1 MPRVAESLVQ
11 SLRDEFGE
19 RVSARVCLDGASI
32 DVAASDYLEVMERL
46 RDAPSFRFEQLIDVC
61 GIDYSAYGKT
71 PWPGRRFAV
80 IVHLLS
86 VSKNRRV
93 RVRCFVPDDAF
104 PSIPS
109 ISSIWNSADWFE
121 REAFDLFG
129 IVFTGHANL
138 RRILTDYGFDGHP
151 LRKDFPV
158 SGKVEVRYDAE
169 LARVVSDPVS
179 IAPRVITPRVFPE

>member
-1 MPRVAESLVQ
+1 MPKLAESLVQ
-11 SLRDEFGE
+11 TLRDAFGE
-19 RVSARVCLDGASI
+19 RVSARVCLGEASI
-32 DVAASDYLEVMERL
+32 DVAVGDYLEVMERL
-46 RDAPSFRFEQLIDVC
+46 RDAPDFRFEQLIDVC

-80 IVHLLS
+80 VSHLLS
-86 VSKNRRV
+86 ISKNRRV
-93 RVRCFVPDDAF
+93 RVRCFAPDDVF

-109 ISSIWNSADWFE
+109 VSSIWNSADWFE

-169 LARVVSDPVS
+169 LARVVGDPVS
-179 IAPRVITPRVFPE
+179 IQPRVTTPRVFPE